1 MRNFENKEQ
10 CESLALRIIA
20 VAVADLNYKQTD
32 CSERQKEKNRKS
44 AIKFFKGTWF
54 TFLCDFAGMS
64 DTRILRKIKEYYN
77 DCDI

>member
-32 CSERQKEKNRKS
+32 CSERQKKKIEKVLLSFLREHGLHFY
-44 AIKFFKGTWF
+44 AI
-54 TFLCDFAGMS
+54 LQV
-64 DTRILRKIKEYYN
+64 
-77 DCDI
+77 